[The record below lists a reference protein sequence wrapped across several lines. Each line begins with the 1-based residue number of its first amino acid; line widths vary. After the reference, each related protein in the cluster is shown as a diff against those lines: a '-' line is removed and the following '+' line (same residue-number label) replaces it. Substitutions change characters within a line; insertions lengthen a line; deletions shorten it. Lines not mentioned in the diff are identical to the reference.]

1 LFDMMIL
8 LSLYLIVIKPISISS
23 HNAKMDIKCDTS
35 ELGNRAFHQL
45 PIGSS
50 QSVQMPMNKK
60 LTEEISFGE
69 WLHQRRRMLDLTQ
82 QDLANQVGCARIT
95 LRRIES
101 GTLKPSKEL
110 ALILLEKLGIPQAEQ
125 EAWLRFA
132 RGLSGFPGK
141 STDSFAG
148 KPTTNLPTSLTT
160 FIGREKE
167 QGEIVSLLAKNRL
180 VTLTGAGGIGKTR
193 LSIQTA
199 FAMLKDFPDG
209 IWLVD
214 LAPLSDPELVL
225 TTVLTKLALT
235 EQAGRS
241 PLDILTDFLQNKR
254 VLLILDNCEHL
265 VQACAQLVET
275 LLLASPNL
283 HILAT
288 SREALGIDGEM
299 LYLLPPLTTPDR
311 VHATLESL
319 LYYEAVQL
327 IVERAQ
333 TALPGFSLTYH
344 NAAAIV
350 QVCQQLDGIPLALE
364 LAAARVKVLRMEEI
378 AARLNDRFRLLSGG
392 ARTALARHQTLQA
405 MIDWSHSLLSEP
417 ECMLLRRL
425 SIFAGG
431 WSLDAAEAVCGDEGI
446 DTDAVLDLLTKLL
459 NKSLVI
465 AERKQGKEARYWMLD
480 TIREYAR
487 EKLWATGEGDLL
499 LQRHLAYFVDLA
511 EQAEPELRGP
521 NAETWLDRLEMEHS
535 NIHAALECAQTLGYS
550 DTGMRLVGALWRFW
564 FQRGYFG
571 EGQQWL
577 ERSWEHIDTT
587 PAIRARALAGA
598 GFLANFRGDTAQA
611 LILCTESLRLAR
623 EIDDKWLIAF
633 SLCLLGESYCQNND
647 YDRANTCLEES
658 LTLARHNGD
667 HWLIAFSLVESAE
680 LSQQQHNIVQAAA
693 LAEESLGLARKVGDQ
708 WLIAFSLFRL
718 GNVAIDRRDY
728 ERAEALHEE
737 GLTIRRELGDQLG
750 MAYALLGLA
759 NTAVAKGDGN
769 AAWART
775 EERLALEHELN
786 NKLGVAHVLA
796 DLGWMAF
803 EQDDYEQATVYFEK
817 SLALCRELANHWC
830 VAFQLCSIA
839 RAALARG
846 HYSQATARLEEGLML
861 SQAQELKG
869 YIIPLLTRT
878 LGRVAYHRGDYAS
891 AWAHSVKSLAGY
903 QEIGDVEGIIL
914 SLRMLGCL
922 ISMQNQLEKAVRLW
936 GATEVVLNIESVFM
950 DRDERRDYNNAI
962 AAARATLGE
971 EEFAKAWSEGKKMI
985 LDEAVAYALQEN

>member
-1 LFDMMIL
+1 
-8 LSLYLIVIKPISISS
+8 
-23 HNAKMDIKCDTS
+23 
-35 ELGNRAFHQL
+35 
-45 PIGSS
+45 
-50 QSVQMPMNKK
+50 MNKK

-69 WLHQRRRMLDLTQ
+69 WLRQHRRMLDLTQ

-101 GTLKPSKEL
+101 GALKPSKEL
-110 ALILLEKLGIPQAEQ
+110 ALILLEKFGIPQAEQ

-132 RGLSGFPGK
+132 RGLSGFPEK
-141 STDSFAG
+141 STDSFAS

-167 QGEIVSLLAKNRL
+167 HGEIVSLLAKNRL
-180 VTLTGAGGIGKTR
+180 VTITGAGGIGKTR

-209 IWLVD
+209 TWLVD

-225 TTVLTKLALT
+225 TTALTKLGLT

-275 LLLASPNL
+275 LLHLSPKL
-283 HILAT
+283 QILAT

-299 LYLLPPLTTPDR
+299 LYLIPPLTTPDR
-311 VHATLESL
+311 VYATLDAL

-327 IVERAQ
+327 LIERAQ
-333 TALPGFSLTYH
+333 TALPGFSLTYD
-344 NAAAIV
+344 NAPAIV
-350 QVCQQLDGIPLALE
+350 QLCQQLDGIPLALE

-378 AARLNDRFRLLSGG
+378 AARLNDRFRLLTGG
-392 ARTALARHQTLQA
+392 ARTALPRHQTLQA
-405 MIDWSHSLLSEP
+405 MMDWSHSLLSEF
-417 ECMLLRRL
+417 ERILLRRL
-425 SIFAGG
+425 SIFVGG
-431 WSLDAAEAVCGDEGI
+431 WTLAAAESVCGDEKI
-446 DTDAVLDLLTKLL
+446 NADEILDLLTQLL

-465 AERKQGKEARYWMLD
+465 ADREQGKETRYRMLE
-480 TIREYAR
+480 TIRQYAQR
-487 EKLWATGEGDLL
+487 KLLAAGEGDLL
-499 LQRHLAYFVDLA
+499 SQRHLAYFVDLA
-511 EQAEPELRGP
+511 EQAEAELRGP
-521 NAETWLDRLEMEHS
+521 KAVTWLDQLETEHS
-535 NIHAALECAQTLGYS
+535 NIRAALECGQTAGYV
-550 DTGMRLVGALWRFW
+550 DMEMQLAGALWRFW
-564 FQRGYFG
+564 FQRGYLG

-577 ERSWEHIDTT
+577 ERSWGHIDAT

-598 GFLANFRGDTAQA
+598 GFLANFRGDTARA
-611 LILCTESLRLAR
+611 LLLCAESLRLAR
-623 EIDDKWLIAF
+623 EIDDTWLIAF

-647 YDRANTCLEES
+647 YDRANTCLGES
-658 LTLARHNGD
+658 LTLARSKGD
-667 HWLIAFSLVESAE
+667 PWLIVFSLVQSVE
-680 LSQQQHNIVQAAA
+680 LSQQQHKTSQAAA
-693 LAEESLGLARKVGDQ
+693 FAEESLGLARKVGDQ

-718 GNVAIDRRDY
+718 GNVAIDCRDY

-737 GLTIRRELGDQLG
+737 GFTIRRELGDQLG

-759 NTAVAKGDGN
+759 NTALVKGDRN

-775 EERLALEHELN
+775 EERLALERELN

-803 EQDDYEQATVYFEK
+803 EQDDYDQATVYFER

-830 VAFQLCSIA
+830 VAFQLCSLA

-846 HYSQATARLEEGLML
+846 HYSQAAARLEEGLML

-878 LGRVAYHRGDYAS
+878 LGRAAYYRGDYAS
-891 AWAHSVKSLAGY
+891 AWTHSVKSLADY
-903 QEIGDVEGIIL
+903 QEIGDIEGIIL
-914 SLRMLGCL
+914 SLRLLGGL
-922 ISMQNQLEKAVRLW
+922 LSSQNQPEKAIRLW
-936 GATEVVLNIESVFM
+936 GAAEVESIFM
-950 DRDERRDYNNAI
+950 DQDERREYNNALAI
-962 AAARATLGE
+962 TRTKLSE
-971 EEFAKAWSEGKKMI
+971 DEFATAWGEGKKMT
-985 LDEAVAYALQEN
+985 LDEAVAYVLSQN

>member
-1 LFDMMIL
+1 MIL
-8 LSLYLIVIKPISISS
+8 LSLHLIVIKPIPISS

-50 QSVQMPMNKK
+50 LSVQMPMNKK

-110 ALILLEKLGIPQAEQ
+110 ALILLEKLGIPQAER

-132 RGLSGFPGK
+132 RGLSVFPEK
-141 STDSFAG
+141 STDSFAS
-148 KPTTNLPTSLTT
+148 KPITNLPTSLTT

-167 QGEIVSLLAKNRL
+167 QRKIVSLLAKNRL

-193 LSIQTA
+193 LSIQTV
-199 FAMLKDFPDG
+199 FAILKDFPDG
-209 IWLVD
+209 TWLVD
-214 LAPLSDPELVL
+214 LAPLSDPELVP
-225 TTVLTKLALT
+225 TTALT
-235 EQAGRS
+235 NLGLSEQAGRS

-275 LLLASPNL
+275 LLHLSPNL
-283 HILAT
+283 RILAT

-299 LYLLPPLTTPDR
+299 LYLIPPLTTPDR
-311 VHATLESL
+311 VHATLDTL

-327 IVERAQ
+327 LIERAQ
-333 TALPGFSLTYH
+333 TALPGFSLTYD
-344 NAAAIV
+344 NAPAIV
-350 QVCQQLDGIPLALE
+350 QLCQQLDGIPLALE

-378 AARLNDRFRLLSGG
+378 AARLNDRFRLLTGG
-392 ARTALARHQTLQA
+392 ARTALPRHQTLQA
-405 MIDWSHSLLSEP
+405 MMDWSHSLLSEF
-417 ECMLLRRL
+417 ERILLRRL
-425 SIFAGG
+425 SVFVGG
-431 WSLDAAEAVCGDEGI
+431 WSLAAAESVCGDEKI
-446 DTDAVLDLLTKLL
+446 NADEILDLLTQLL

-465 AERKQGKEARYWMLD
+465 ADREQGKETRYRMLE
-480 TIREYAR
+480 TIRQYAQR
-487 EKLWATGEGDLL
+487 KLLAAGEGDLL
-499 LQRHLAYFVDLA
+499 SQRHLAYFVDLA
-511 EQAEPELRGP
+511 EQAEAELRGP
-521 NAETWLDRLEMEHS
+521 KSVTWLDQLEMEHS
-535 NIHAALECAQTLGYS
+535 NIRAALECGQTVGYV
-550 DTGMRLVGALWRFW
+550 DMEMQLAGALWRFW
-564 FQRGYFG
+564 FQRGYLG

-577 ERSWEHIDTT
+577 ERSWGHIDTT

-598 GFLANFRGDTAQA
+598 GFLANFRGDTARA
-611 LILCTESLRLAR
+611 LLLCTESLRLAR

-633 SLCLLGESYCQNND
+633 SLCLLGESYCQNKD

-658 LTLARHNGD
+658 LTLARNNGD
-667 HWLIAFSLVESAE
+667 RWLIVFSLVQSVE
-680 LSQQQHNIVQAAA
+680 LSQQQHKTAQAAA
-693 LAEESLGLARKVGDQ
+693 FAEESLGLARQVGDQ

-718 GNVAIDRRDY
+718 GNVAIDCRDY

-737 GLTIRRELGDQLG
+737 GFTIRRELGDQLG

-759 NTAVAKGDGN
+759 NTALAKGDRD

-775 EERLALEHELN
+775 EERLALERELN

-803 EQDDYEQATVYFEK
+803 EQDDYDQATVYFEK

-830 VAFQLCSIA
+830 VAFQLCSLA

-878 LGRVAYHRGDYAS
+878 LGRVAYYRGDYAS
-891 AWAHSVKSLAGY
+891 ARVHSFKSLAGY

-914 SLRMLGCL
+914 SLRMLGGL
-922 ISMQNQLEKAVRLW
+922 ISMQNQPEKAVRLW
-936 GATEVVLNIESVFM
+936 GATEVALDIESVYL
-950 DRDERRDYNNAI
+950 DQDERHEYNNAI
-962 AAARATLGE
+962 AVARATLGE
-971 EEFAKAWSEGKKMI
+971 EGFEKARSEGQKMT
-985 LDEAVAYALQEN
+985 LDEALSFALKNLEET